1 MLIEFSKIDEVRNNK
16 FKGGNGDT
24 IMRLFCDGLNKV
36 MMGLLQP
43 GCSIGMHTHEIDSE
57 VIYILSGKGIV
68 LYDETSETLA
78 EGSCHYCPK
87 GHSHSLINDGDEDL
101 IFLAV
106 VPQHGE

>member
-43 GCSIGMHTHEIDSE
+43 GCSIGMHTHKIDSE

-87 GHSHSLINDGDEDL
+87 GHSHSLVNNSDGDL
-101 IFLAV
+101 RYLAV
-106 VPQHGE
+106 IPRQ